1 MRFNESSWYTFFM
14 KIVSSGRTLN
24 SAAFY
29 KKKQKRR
36 RILLTLI
43 FVGLVAII
51 FLFVYFSRQ
60 ERFLISGIT
69 ITGENIVE
77 REEMTQ
83 TVQHLLDGYYLWVIP
98 RANAFIYP
106 RRTIK
111 QSLSEKFPRL
121 KSIELNLETLQTLI
135 IAVEER
141 VPFALYCIA
150 DECFFIDEDGLIFA
164 LAPAFS
170 DGVYFVYSTGE
181 PIDNPIGKQL
191 IPAEEFGS
199 LLKFMKILP
208 TLNIQ
213 PVAMQITAD
222 DYVLSL
228 SNGGQLIWRR
238 ESDPILL
245 QSNLE
250 AFLSDKSVR
259 NRANFFDKILYLDL
273 RTENKVFYKFK

>member
-1 MRFNESSWYTFFM
+1 MR
-14 KIVSSGRTLN
+14 IISSGKTLN

-29 KKKQKRR
+29 RKKQKRR

-69 ITGENIVE
+69 ITGENIVG

-141 VPFALYCIA
+141 IPFALYCIA

-164 LAPAFS
+164 PAPAFS

-191 IPAEEFGS
+191 IPVEEFGS

-259 NRANFFDKILYLDL
+259 NRADFFDKILYLDL
-273 RTENKVFYKFK
+273 RTGNKVFYKFK